1 MQVLALKYRPK
12 HFSELVGQESVAKTL
27 SLALD
32 NQRLANAYLFSGLRG
47 SGKTSSSRIF
57 ARALMC
63 ETGPKA
69 VPCDTCIQCQS
80 ALNNHHID
88 IIEMDGASNRGID
101 DVRNLIEQT
110 RYKPSFG
117 RYKIFII
124 DEVHMFTT
132 EAFNALLKTLEEPP
146 SHVKFLLATTDAL
159 KLPATILSRTQ
170 HFRFKKIPENS
181 VISHLKTILEK
192 EQVSY
197 ETSALE
203 KLAHSGQGSLRD
215 TITLLEQAINYCD
228 NAITESKVAEMLGAI
243 DRSVLEDFFQSLIN
257 QDEARLQERYAIL
270 ENYETESVLEEM
282 MLFLKAKLLSPDSY
296 SILLIERFFKII
308 MSSLSL
314 LKEGANASF
323 VLLLLKMKF
332 KEALKLKAL
341 DDAILE
347 LEQSKESVLKPLNQ
361 NANASK
367 QEPKSTEKIEQAERI
382 EGTEKK
388 EKLET
393 RENTETLQTLMLSAK
408 DRIFHNLFKQVQT
421 LVYERNYEL
430 GEVFE
435 KNIRF
440 IDFDSQTKTLTWE
453 SLATDKDKELLRERF
468 KIVKSIVDGVFGKG
482 ENIKIALKHHLEN
495 KSTLETQE
503 IKDFK
508 ISSLREKILPKP
520 TIETTAETKEND
532 TKEAVGKALQT
543 KENDTKEAVGK
554 ALQTKENDTKEAV
567 GKALQTK
574 ENDTKEAV
582 GKALQ
587 TKENDTKETKETQ
600 PKQAPTALQEF
611 MANHS
616 ELIEEIKSEF
626 EIKSVELL

>member
-63 ETGPKA
+63 EKGPKA
-69 VPCDTCIQCQS
+69 VPCDTCTQCQS

-257 QDEARLQERYAIL
+257 QDEARLKERYAIL

-282 MLFLKAKLLSPDSY
+282 MLFLKAKLLSPDAY

-308 MSSLSL
+308 MSGLSL

-347 LEQSKESVLKPLNQ
+347 LEQNKESALKPLNQ
-361 NANASK
+361 NANAFK
-367 QEPKSTEKIEQAERI
+367 QESAEKIEKPEKREDAE
-382 EGTEKK
+382 TP
-388 EKLET
+388 
-393 RENTETLQTLMLSAK
+393 QTPMLSAK

-430 GEVFE
+430 GAVFE

-453 SLATDKDKELLRERF
+453 SLATHKDKELLRERF

-482 ENIKIALKHHLEN
+482 ENIKIALKNQN
-495 KSTLETQE
+495 KSALEVVKE
-503 IKDFK
+503 FK
-508 ISSLREKILPKP
+508 FPYSKPKP
-520 TIETTAETKEND
+520 TTKTTAETKEKEIKEKD
-532 TKEAVGKALQT
+532 TKEAV
-543 KENDTKEAVGK
+543 E
-554 ALQTKENDTKEAV
+554 
-567 GKALQTK
+567 
-574 ENDTKEAV
+574 
-582 GKALQ
+582 
-587 TKENDTKETKETQ
+587 KETKEKETKEVQETQ
-600 PKQAPTALQEF
+600 PKETPTALQEF
-611 MANHS
+611 MTNHS
-616 ELIEEIKSEF
+616 DLIEEIKSEF

>member
-63 ETGPKA
+63 EEGPKA
-69 VPCDTCIQCQS
+69 VPCDTCPQCQS

-257 QDEARLQERYAIL
+257 QDEVRLQERYAIL

-282 MLFLKAKLLSPDSY
+282 MLFLKAKLLSPDAY

-308 MSSLSL
+308 MSGLSL

-347 LEQSKESVLKPLNQ
+347 LEQSKESTLKPLNQ
-361 NANASK
+361 NANAFK
-367 QEPKSTEKIEQAERI
+367 QESAEKIEKPEKRESAE
-382 EGTEKK
+382 TP
-388 EKLET
+388 
-393 RENTETLQTLMLSAK
+393 QTPMLSAK

-430 GEVFE
+430 GAVFE

-453 SLATDKDKELLRERF
+453 SLATNKDKELLRERF

-482 ENIKIALKHHLEN
+482 ENIKIALKNHSEN
-495 KSTLETQE
+495 KSALEVVKE
-503 IKDFK
+503 FK
-508 ISSLREKILPKP
+508 FPSLKPKP
-520 TIETTAETKEND
+520 TTETTAETEKNE
-532 TKEAVGKALQT
+532 TKGAV
-543 KENDTKEAVGK
+543 E
-554 ALQTKENDTKEAV
+554 
-567 GKALQTK
+567 
-574 ENDTKEAV
+574 
-582 GKALQ
+582 
-587 TKENDTKETKETQ
+587 KETKEKEVQETQ
-600 PKQAPTALQEF
+600 PKETPTALQEF
-611 MANHS
+611 MTNHS
-616 ELIEEIKSEF
+616 DLIEEIKSEF

>member
-197 ETSALE
+197 ESSALE

-270 ENYETESVLEEM
+270 ENYETEGVLEEM
-282 MLFLKAKLLSPDSY
+282 MLFLKAKLLSPDTY

-341 DDAILE
+341 DDAIVE
-347 LEQSKESVLKPLNQ
+347 LEQTPFNQ
-361 NANASK
+361 SPSISYNAPK
-367 QEPKSTEKIEQAERI
+367 QESKSIEKREQREQRESIE
-382 EGTEKK
+382 K
-388 EKLET
+388 
-393 RENTETLQTLMLSAK
+393 RENAENPQTPMLSAK

-430 GEVFE
+430 GAVFE

-453 SLATDKDKELLRERF
+453 SLAADKDKELLRERF

-482 ENIKIALKHHLEN
+482 ESIKIALKHHLEN
-495 KSTLETQE
+495 KNAPEETKE
-503 IKDFK
+503 VKEFK
-508 ISSLREKILPKP
+508 FPFLKP
-520 TIETTAETKEND
+520 QPTTETTAEIKEKEVQKNEIKEKETKEND
-532 TKEAVGKALQT
+532 TKEVQENETKKT
-543 KENDTKEAVGK
+543 KEI
-554 ALQTKENDTKEAV
+554 
-567 GKALQTK
+567 
-574 ENDTKEAV
+574 
-582 GKALQ
+582 
-587 TKENDTKETKETQ
+587 Q
-600 PKQAPTALQEF
+600 PKEAPTALQEF

-616 ELIEEIKSEF
+616 NLIEEIKSEF

>member
-63 ETGPKA
+63 EEGPKS

-243 DRSVLEDFFQSLIN
+243 DRSVLENFFQSLIN

-282 MLFLKAKLLSPDSY
+282 MLFLKAKLLSPDTY

-308 MSSLSL
+308 MSGLSL

-361 NANASK
+361 NANAFK
-367 QEPKSTEKIEQAERI
+367 QESKSADKIEKP
-382 EGTEKK
+382 EKK
-388 EKLET
+388 
-393 RENTETLQTLMLSAK
+393 ENTETPQTPMLSAK

-430 GEVFE
+430 GAVFE

-453 SLATDKDKELLRERF
+453 SLATHKDKELLRERF
-468 KIVKSIVDGVFGKG
+468 KIVKSIIDGVFGKG
-482 ENIKIALKHHLEN
+482 ENIKIALKNHSEN
-495 KSTLETQE
+495 KSTREVVKE
-503 IKDFK
+503 FK
-508 ISSLREKILPKP
+508 FPSLKPKP
-520 TIETTAETKEND
+520 TTETTAEMKEKDTKEAVEKETKEND
-532 TKEAVGKALQT
+532 TKEIQ
-543 KENDTKEAVGK
+543 
-554 ALQTKENDTKEAV
+554 
-567 GKALQTK
+567 
-574 ENDTKEAV
+574 
-582 GKALQ
+582 
-587 TKENDTKETKETQ
+587 ETQ
-600 PKQAPTALQEF
+600 PKETPTVLQEF

-616 ELIEEIKSEF
+616 DLIEEIKSEF

>member
-63 ETGPKA
+63 EKGPKA
-69 VPCDTCIQCQS
+69 VPCDTCTQCQS

-282 MLFLKAKLLSPDSY
+282 MLFLKAKLLSPDAY

-308 MSSLSL
+308 MSGLSL

-361 NANASK
+361 NANAFK
-367 QEPKSTEKIEQAERI
+367 QEPKNAEKIESAEKI
-382 EGTEKK
+382 EKPEKK
-388 EKLET
+388 
-393 RENTETLQTLMLSAK
+393 ENTETPQTPMLSAK

-430 GEVFE
+430 GAVFE

-453 SLATDKDKELLRERF
+453 SLATHKDKELLRERF

-482 ENIKIALKHHLEN
+482 ENIKIALKNHSEN
-495 KSTLETQE
+495 KNALEVV
-503 IKDFK
+503 KGFK
-508 ISSLREKILPKP
+508 FPYSKPKP
-520 TIETTAETKEND
+520 TTETTAETKE
-532 TKEAVGKALQT
+532 KEVQ
-543 KENDTKEAVGK
+543 ENDTKEAVEKK
-554 ALQTKENDTKEAV
+554 AKENDTKE
-567 GKALQTK
+567 K
-574 ENDTKEAV
+574 EVQEP
-582 GKALQ
+582 Q
-587 TKENDTKETKETQ
+587 PKET
-600 PKQAPTALQEF
+600 PTALQEF

-616 ELIEEIKSEF
+616 DLIEEIKSEF

>member
-63 ETGPKA
+63 EEGPKA
-69 VPCDTCIQCQS
+69 VPCDTCPQCQS

-308 MSSLSL
+308 MSGLSL

-347 LEQSKESVLKPLNQ
+347 LEQSKESVFQPLNQ
-361 NANASK
+361 NANAFK
-367 QEPKSTEKIEQAERI
+367 QEITDKIEKP
-382 EGTEKK
+382 EK
-388 EKLET
+388 
-393 RENTETLQTLMLSAK
+393 RESAETLQTPMLSAK

-430 GEVFE
+430 GAVFE

-453 SLATDKDKELLRERF
+453 SLATHKDKELLRERF

-482 ENIKIALKHHLEN
+482 ENIKIALKNHSEN
-495 KSTLETQE
+495 KSALEE
-503 IKDFK
+503 IKEFK
-508 ISSLREKILPKP
+508 FPSLKPKP
-520 TIETTAETKEND
+520 TTEMTAETKEND
-532 TKEAVGKALQT
+532 TKEVQ
-543 KENDTKEAVGK
+543 
-554 ALQTKENDTKEAV
+554 
-567 GKALQTK
+567 
-574 ENDTKEAV
+574 
-582 GKALQ
+582 
-587 TKENDTKETKETQ
+587 ETQ
-600 PKQAPTALQEF
+600 PKETPTALQEF
-611 MANHS
+611 MANYS
-616 ELIEEIKSEF
+616 DLIEEIKSEF

>member
-63 ETGPKA
+63 EEGPKA

-197 ETSALE
+197 ESSALE

-270 ENYETESVLEEM
+270 ENYETEGVLEEM
-282 MLFLKAKLLSPDSY
+282 MLFLKAKLLSSDTY

-361 NANASK
+361 NANAPK
-367 QEPKSTEKIEQAERI
+367 QEFKNIEKREQREQRENIEKRESTE
-382 EGTEKK
+382 TP
-388 EKLET
+388 
-393 RENTETLQTLMLSAK
+393 QTPMLSAK

-430 GEVFE
+430 GAVFE

-453 SLATDKDKELLRERF
+453 SLATNKDKELLRERF
-468 KIVKSIVDGVFGKG
+468 KIVKSIVDGIFGKG
-482 ENIKIALKHHLEN
+482 ENIKIALKNHLEN
-495 KSTLETQE
+495 KSAREETKE
-503 IKDFK
+503 VKDFK
-508 ISSLREKILPKP
+508 ISSLSEKILPKP
-520 TIETTAETKEND
+520 TTETTAEMKEKEVQKNEIKEKEIKEND
-532 TKEAVGKALQT
+532 TKEVQ
-543 KENDTKEAVGK
+543 
-554 ALQTKENDTKEAV
+554 
-567 GKALQTK
+567 
-574 ENDTKEAV
+574 
-582 GKALQ
+582 
-587 TKENDTKETKETQ
+587 ETQ
-600 PKQAPTALQEF
+600 PKETPTALQEF

>member
-197 ETSALE
+197 ENSALE

-228 NAITESKVAEMLGAI
+228 NAITESKVAAMLGAI

-270 ENYETESVLEEM
+270 ENYETEGVLEEM

-314 LKEGANASF
+314 LKEGANANF

-341 DDAILE
+341 DDAIVE
-347 LEQSKESVLKPLNQ
+347 LEQTPFNQ
-361 NANASK
+361 SPSISYNAPK
-367 QEPKSTEKIEQAERI
+367 QESKSIEKREQREQRESIE
-382 EGTEKK
+382 K
-388 EKLET
+388 
-393 RENTETLQTLMLSAK
+393 RENAETPQTPMLSAK
-408 DRIFHNLFKQVQT
+408 DRIFHNLFKRVQT

-430 GEVFE
+430 GVVFE

-453 SLATDKDKELLRERF
+453 SLATDKDKELLRERV
-468 KIVKSIVDGVFGKG
+468 KIVKSIVDSVFGKG
-482 ENIKIALKHHLEN
+482 ESIKIALKNHLEN
-495 KSTLETQE
+495 KSAPEETKE
-503 IKDFK
+503 VKDFK

-520 TIETTAETKEND
+520 TTETTAEMQEKE
-532 TKEAVGKALQT
+532 TKEAVKKEIKEKEVQENET
-543 KENDTKEAVGK
+543 KKTKEA
-554 ALQTKENDTKEAV
+554 
-567 GKALQTK
+567 
-574 ENDTKEAV
+574 
-582 GKALQ
+582 
-587 TKENDTKETKETQ
+587 Q
-600 PKQAPTALQEF
+600 PKEAPTALQEF

-616 ELIEEIKSEF
+616 NLIEEIKSEF

>member
-63 ETGPKA
+63 EEGPKA

-197 ETSALE
+197 ESSALE

-341 DDAILE
+341 DDAIVE

-361 NANASK
+361 NANATK
-367 QEPKSTEKIEQAERI
+367 QEPKSAERI

-388 EKLET
+388 ESAEKKENAET
-393 RENTETLQTLMLSAK
+393 PQTPMLSAK

-430 GEVFE
+430 GAVFE

-482 ENIKIALKHHLEN
+482 ENIKIALKNHLEN
-495 KSTLETQE
+495 KSAREETKE
-503 IKDFK
+503 VKDFK
-508 ISSLREKILPKP
+508 ISSLREKILPQP
-520 TIETTAETKEND
+520 TTETTAEMKEKEVQKNEIKEKETKEND
-532 TKEAVGKALQT
+532 TKEVQ
-543 KENDTKEAVGK
+543 EA
-554 ALQTKENDTKEAV
+554 
-567 GKALQTK
+567 
-574 ENDTKEAV
+574 
-582 GKALQ
+582 
-587 TKENDTKETKETQ
+587 Q

>member
-63 ETGPKA
+63 EEGPKA
-69 VPCDTCIQCQS
+69 VPCDTCTQCQS

-197 ETSALE
+197 ESSALE

-270 ENYETESVLEEM
+270 ENYETEGVLEEM

-347 LEQSKESVLKPLNQ
+347 LEQTKESAFQPLNQ
-361 NANASK
+361 NANAPK
-367 QEPKSTEKIEQAERI
+367 QEPKSAEKIEQAERI

-388 EKLET
+388 EKLEKK
-393 RENTETLQTLMLSAK
+393 ENAETLQTPMLSAK

-430 GEVFE
+430 GAVFE

-453 SLATDKDKELLRERF
+453 SLAADKDKELLRERF

-495 KSTLETQE
+495 KNALEETKE
-503 IKDFK
+503 VKEFK
-508 ISSLREKILPKP
+508 ISSLREKISPKP
-520 TIETTAETKEND
+520 TTETTAEMKEKE
-532 TKEAVGKALQT
+532 TKEAVGKVLQT
-543 KENDTKEAVGK
+543 KENDTKEV
-554 ALQTKENDTKEAV
+554 QENEI
-567 GKALQTK
+567 
-574 ENDTKEAV
+574 
-582 GKALQ
+582 
-587 TKENDTKETKETQ
+587 KETKETQ
-600 PKQAPTALQEF
+600 PKEAPTALQEF

>member
-257 QDEARLQERYAIL
+257 QDEARLKERYAIL

-282 MLFLKAKLLSPDSY
+282 MLFLKAKLLSPDTY

-347 LEQSKESVLKPLNQ
+347 LEQTPFNQ
-361 NANASK
+361 NPSISYNAPK
-367 QEPKSTEKIEQAERI
+367 QEPKSAEKIEKPEKRESTEKIENAE
-382 EGTEKK
+382 TP
-388 EKLET
+388 
-393 RENTETLQTLMLSAK
+393 QTPMLSAK

-430 GEVFE
+430 GAVFE

-468 KIVKSIVDGVFGKG
+468 KIVKGIVDGVFGKG
-482 ENIKIALKHHLEN
+482 ENIKIALKNQN
-495 KSTLETQE
+495 KSALEETKE
-503 IKDFK
+503 VKDFK
-508 ISSLREKILPKP
+508 ISSLREKILPQP
-520 TIETTAETKEND
+520 TTETTAEIKEKEIKEKEIKEKEIKEKEVQEND
-532 TKEAVGKALQT
+532 TKEIQ
-543 KENDTKEAVGK
+543 
-554 ALQTKENDTKEAV
+554 
-567 GKALQTK
+567 
-574 ENDTKEAV
+574 
-582 GKALQ
+582 
-587 TKENDTKETKETQ
+587 ETQ
-600 PKQAPTALQEF
+600 PKEAPTALQEF

-616 ELIEEIKSEF
+616 NLIEEIKSEF

>member
-63 ETGPKA
+63 EEGPKA

-257 QDEARLQERYAIL
+257 QDEARLKERYAIL

-347 LEQSKESVLKPLNQ
+347 LEQNKESVLKPLNQ
-361 NANASK
+361 NANAPK
-367 QEPKSTEKIEQAERI
+367 QEFKSAEKREKPETKESAE
-382 EGTEKK
+382 TP
-388 EKLET
+388 
-393 RENTETLQTLMLSAK
+393 QTPMLSAK

-430 GEVFE
+430 GVVFE

-440 IDFDSQTKTLTWE
+440 VDFDSQTKTLTWE

-482 ENIKIALKHHLEN
+482 ESIKIALKNHSEN
-495 KSTLETQE
+495 KSALEVVKE
-503 IKDFK
+503 LKFPYSK
-508 ISSLREKILPKP
+508 PKP
-520 TIETTAETKEND
+520 TTETTAEMKEKETKEKETKEKETKEKETKEKEIQEND
-532 TKEAVGKALQT
+532 TKEV
-543 KENDTKEAVGK
+543 
-554 ALQTKENDTKEAV
+554 
-567 GKALQTK
+567 
-574 ENDTKEAV
+574 
-582 GKALQ
+582 
-587 TKENDTKETKETQ
+587 KETQ
-600 PKQAPTALQEF
+600 PKEAPTALQEF

-616 ELIEEIKSEF
+616 NLIEEIKSEF

>member
-27 SLALD
+27 SLALN

-63 ETGPKA
+63 EEGPKA
-69 VPCDTCIQCQS
+69 VPCDTCTQCQS

-257 QDEARLQERYAIL
+257 QDEARLQERYTIL

-282 MLFLKAKLLSPDSY
+282 MLFLKAKLLSPDAY

-308 MSSLSL
+308 MSGLSL
-314 LKEGANASF
+314 LKEGANANF

-361 NANASK
+361 NANAFK
-367 QEPKSTEKIEQAERI
+367 QEPKSAEKIEKPEKREGAE
-382 EGTEKK
+382 TP
-388 EKLET
+388 
-393 RENTETLQTLMLSAK
+393 MLSAK

-430 GEVFE
+430 GAVFE

-453 SLATDKDKELLRERF
+453 SLATHKDKELLRERF

-482 ENIKIALKHHLEN
+482 ENIKIALKNHSEN
-495 KSTLETQE
+495 KSALEVVKE
-503 IKDFK
+503 FK
-508 ISSLREKILPKP
+508 FPSLKPKP
-520 TIETTAETKEND
+520 TTETTAETKENE
-532 TKEAVGKALQT
+532 TKEAV
-543 KENDTKEAVGK
+543 E
-554 ALQTKENDTKEAV
+554 
-567 GKALQTK
+567 
-574 ENDTKEAV
+574 
-582 GKALQ
+582 
-587 TKENDTKETKETQ
+587 KETKENNTKEIQETQ
-600 PKQAPTALQEF
+600 PKETPTALQEF
-611 MANHS
+611 MTNHS
-616 ELIEEIKSEF
+616 DLIEEIKSEF

>member
-63 ETGPKA
+63 EEGPKA
-69 VPCDTCIQCQS
+69 VPCDTCTQCQS

-282 MLFLKAKLLSPDSY
+282 MLFLKAKLLSPDFY

-308 MSSLSL
+308 MSGLSL

-347 LEQSKESVLKPLNQ
+347 LEQSKESVLRPLNQ
-361 NANASK
+361 NANAFK
-367 QEPKSTEKIEQAERI
+367 QEPKIADKIEKPEKRESAE
-382 EGTEKK
+382 TP
-388 EKLET
+388 
-393 RENTETLQTLMLSAK
+393 QTPMLSAK

-430 GEVFE
+430 GAVFE

-453 SLATDKDKELLRERF
+453 SLATHKDKELLRERF

-482 ENIKIALKHHLEN
+482 ENIKIALKNHSEN
-495 KSTLETQE
+495 KSALEE
-503 IKDFK
+503 IKEFK
-508 ISSLREKILPKP
+508 FPSLKPKP
-520 TIETTAETKEND
+520 TTETTAEMKEKDTKKAVEKETKEND
-532 TKEAVGKALQT
+532 TKEVQ
-543 KENDTKEAVGK
+543 
-554 ALQTKENDTKEAV
+554 
-567 GKALQTK
+567 
-574 ENDTKEAV
+574 
-582 GKALQ
+582 
-587 TKENDTKETKETQ
+587 ETQ
-600 PKQAPTALQEF
+600 PKETPTALQEF
-611 MANHS
+611 MANNS
-616 ELIEEIKSEF
+616 NLIEEIKSEF

>member
-69 VPCDTCIQCQS
+69 VPCDTCTQCQS

-257 QDEARLQERYAIL
+257 QDEVRLKERYAIL

-361 NANASK
+361 NANAPK
-367 QEPKSTEKIEQAERI
+367 QEFKSAERIEQAEKI
-382 EGTEKK
+382 ENPEKI
-388 EKLET
+388 ESAET
-393 RENTETLQTLMLSAK
+393 PQTPMLSAK

-430 GEVFE
+430 GAVFE

-453 SLATDKDKELLRERF
+453 SLATNKDKELLRERF

-495 KSTLETQE
+495 KSAREETKE
-503 IKDFK
+503 VKDFK
-508 ISSLREKILPKP
+508 ISSLREKISPKP
-520 TIETTAETKEND
+520 TTETTAETKENE
-532 TKEAVGKALQT
+532 TKEAVKKEIKEKEVQKNET
-543 KENDTKEAVGK
+543 KEV
-554 ALQTKENDTKEAV
+554 Q
-567 GKALQTK
+567 
-574 ENDTKEAV
+574 
-582 GKALQ
+582 
-587 TKENDTKETKETQ
+587 ETQ
-600 PKQAPTALQEF
+600 PKETPTALQEF

>member
-63 ETGPKA
+63 EEGPKA

-197 ETSALE
+197 ESSALE

-257 QDEARLQERYAIL
+257 QDEARLKERYAIL

-341 DDAILE
+341 DDAIVE
-347 LEQSKESVLKPLNQ
+347 LEQTPFNQ
-361 NANASK
+361 NPSISYNAPK

-388 EKLET
+388 ESAEKKENAET
-393 RENTETLQTLMLSAK
+393 PQTPMLSAK

-430 GEVFE
+430 GAVFE

-482 ENIKIALKHHLEN
+482 ENIKIALKNHLEN
-495 KSTLETQE
+495 KSAREETKE
-503 IKDFK
+503 VKDFK

-520 TIETTAETKEND
+520 TTETTAETKEKEIKEAAEKE
-532 TKEAVGKALQT
+532 TKEKEVQ
-543 KENDTKEAVGK
+543 ENDTKEV
-554 ALQTKENDTKEAV
+554 Q
-567 GKALQTK
+567 
-574 ENDTKEAV
+574 
-582 GKALQ
+582 
-587 TKENDTKETKETQ
+587 ETQ
-600 PKQAPTALQEF
+600 LKEAPTALQEF

-616 ELIEEIKSEF
+616 NLIEEIKSEF

>member
-63 ETGPKA
+63 EEGPKA
-69 VPCDTCIQCQS
+69 VPCDTCTQCQS

-282 MLFLKAKLLSPDSY
+282 MLFLKAKLLSPDAY

-308 MSSLSL
+308 MSGLSL

-361 NANASK
+361 SANAFK
-367 QEPKSTEKIEQAERI
+367 QESAEKIEKPEKRESAE
-382 EGTEKK
+382 TP
-388 EKLET
+388 
-393 RENTETLQTLMLSAK
+393 QTPMLSAK

-430 GEVFE
+430 GAVFE

-482 ENIKIALKHHLEN
+482 ENIKIALKNHSEN
-495 KSTLETQE
+495 KSALEE
-503 IKDFK
+503 IKEFK
-508 ISSLREKILPKP
+508 FPYSKPKP
-520 TIETTAETKEND
+520 TTETTAEMKEKETKEAIEKETKEKETKEKETKEND
-532 TKEAVGKALQT
+532 TKEIQ
-543 KENDTKEAVGK
+543 
-554 ALQTKENDTKEAV
+554 
-567 GKALQTK
+567 
-574 ENDTKEAV
+574 
-582 GKALQ
+582 
-587 TKENDTKETKETQ
+587 ETQ
-600 PKQAPTALQEF
+600 PKETPTALQEF
-611 MANHS
+611 MTNHS
-616 ELIEEIKSEF
+616 DLIEEIKSEF

>member
-63 ETGPKA
+63 EEGPKA
-69 VPCDTCIQCQS
+69 VPCDTCTQCQS

-282 MLFLKAKLLSPDSY
+282 MLFLKAKLLSPNTY

-308 MSSLSL
+308 MSGLSL

-361 NANASK
+361 NANAFK
-367 QEPKSTEKIEQAERI
+367 QESAEKIEKPEKRESAE
-382 EGTEKK
+382 TP
-388 EKLET
+388 
-393 RENTETLQTLMLSAK
+393 QTPMLSAK

-430 GEVFE
+430 GAVFE

-453 SLATDKDKELLRERF
+453 SLATHKDKELLRERF

-482 ENIKIALKHHLEN
+482 ENIKIALKNHSEN
-495 KSTLETQE
+495 KSALEVVKE
-503 IKDFK
+503 FK
-508 ISSLREKILPKP
+508 FPSLKPKP
-520 TIETTAETKEND
+520 TTETTAETKE
-532 TKEAVGKALQT
+532 
-543 KENDTKEAVGK
+543 
-554 ALQTKENDTKEAV
+554 
-567 GKALQTK
+567 
-574 ENDTKEAV
+574 
-582 GKALQ
+582 
-587 TKENDTKETKETQ
+587 KETKEKETKEKETKEKETKEKETKEKETKEVQETQ
-600 PKQAPTALQEF
+600 PKEAPTALQEF

-616 ELIEEIKSEF
+616 NLIEEIKSEF

>member
-63 ETGPKA
+63 EKGPKA
-69 VPCDTCIQCQS
+69 MPCDTCTQCQS

-192 EQVSY
+192 ERVSY

-257 QDEARLQERYAIL
+257 QDEARLQERYAVL

-347 LEQSKESVLKPLNQ
+347 LEQSKESAFQPLNQ
-361 NANASK
+361 NANAFK
-367 QEPKSTEKIEQAERI
+367 QEITDKIEKPEKRESTE
-382 EGTEKK
+382 TP
-388 EKLET
+388 
-393 RENTETLQTLMLSAK
+393 QTPMLSAK

-430 GEVFE
+430 GAVFE

-440 IDFDSQTKTLTWE
+440 VDFDSQTKTLTWE
-453 SLATDKDKELLRERF
+453 SLATNKDKELLRERF
-468 KIVKSIVDGVFGKG
+468 KIVKGIVDGVFGKG
-482 ENIKIALKHHLEN
+482 ENIKIALKNHLEN
-495 KSTLETQE
+495 KSALEVVKE
-503 IKDFK
+503 FK
-508 ISSLREKILPKP
+508 FPSLKPKP
-520 TIETTAETKEND
+520 TTETTAETKE
-532 TKEAVGKALQT
+532 
-543 KENDTKEAVGK
+543 
-554 ALQTKENDTKEAV
+554 
-567 GKALQTK
+567 
-574 ENDTKEAV
+574 
-582 GKALQ
+582 
-587 TKENDTKETKETQ
+587 KETKEAIEKETKEKETKEVQETQ
-600 PKQAPTALQEF
+600 PKETPTALQEF
-611 MANHS
+611 MANYS
-616 ELIEEIKSEF
+616 DLIEEIKSEF

>member
-197 ETSALE
+197 ESSALE

-228 NAITESKVAEMLGAI
+228 NAITESKVAAMLGAI

-270 ENYETESVLEEM
+270 ENYETEGVLEEM
-282 MLFLKAKLLSPDSY
+282 MLFLKAKLLSPDTY

-341 DDAILE
+341 DDAIVE
-347 LEQSKESVLKPLNQ
+347 LEQAPFNQ
-361 NANASK
+361 SPSISYNAPK
-367 QEPKSTEKIEQAERI
+367 QEFKNIEKKEKIEQIESIEKRERI
-382 EGTEKK
+382 ETP
-388 EKLET
+388 
-393 RENTETLQTLMLSAK
+393 QTPMLSAK

-430 GEVFE
+430 GAVFE

-482 ENIKIALKHHLEN
+482 ESIKIALKHHLEN
-495 KSTLETQE
+495 KNAPEETKE
-503 IKDFK
+503 VKEFK
-508 ISSLREKILPKP
+508 FPFLKP
-520 TIETTAETKEND
+520 QPTTETTAEIKEKEVQKNEIKEKETKEND
-532 TKEAVGKALQT
+532 TKEVQENETKKT
-543 KENDTKEAVGK
+543 KEI
-554 ALQTKENDTKEAV
+554 
-567 GKALQTK
+567 
-574 ENDTKEAV
+574 
-582 GKALQ
+582 
-587 TKENDTKETKETQ
+587 Q
-600 PKQAPTALQEF
+600 PKEAPTALQEF

-616 ELIEEIKSEF
+616 NLIEEIKSEF

>member
-63 ETGPKA
+63 EEGPKA

-80 ALNNHHID
+80 TLNNHHID

-197 ETSALE
+197 ESSALE

-341 DDAILE
+341 DDAIVE
-347 LEQSKESVLKPLNQ
+347 LEQAPFNQ
-361 NANASK
+361 NPSISYNAPK
-367 QEPKSTEKIEQAERI
+367 QESKGTEKIEQAERI
-382 EGTEKK
+382 EGTEKR
-388 EKLET
+388 EKLEK
-393 RENTETLQTLMLSAK
+393 RENAEAPQTPMLSAK

-430 GEVFE
+430 GAVFE

-453 SLATDKDKELLRERF
+453 SLATDKDKELLKERF

-495 KSTLETQE
+495 KNAPEETKE
-503 IKDFK
+503 FK
-508 ISSLREKILPKP
+508 FPPLKPKP
-520 TIETTAETKEND
+520 TTETTAEMKEKG
-532 TKEAVGKALQT
+532 KEAVGKVLQT
-543 KENDTKEAVGK
+543 KENDTKEIKEKEVK
-554 ALQTKENDTKEAV
+554 EVQEKEIKENE
-567 GKALQTK
+567 
-574 ENDTKEAV
+574 
-582 GKALQ
+582 
-587 TKENDTKETKETQ
+587 TKETKEAQ
-600 PKQAPTALQEF
+600 PKEAPTALQEF

>member
-63 ETGPKA
+63 EEGPKA
-69 VPCDTCIQCQS
+69 VPCDTCTQCQS

-257 QDEARLQERYAIL
+257 QDEVRLQERYAIL

-347 LEQSKESVLKPLNQ
+347 LEQSKESTFQPLNQ
-361 NANASK
+361 NANAPK
-367 QEPKSTEKIEQAERI
+367 QEPKSTERI
-382 EGTEKK
+382 ERTEKR
-388 EKLET
+388 EKLEK
-393 RENTETLQTLMLSAK
+393 RENAETPQTPMLSAK

-430 GEVFE
+430 GAVFE

-453 SLATDKDKELLRERF
+453 SLATNKDKELLRERF

-495 KSTLETQE
+495 KSAREETKE
-503 IKDFK
+503 VKDFK

-520 TIETTAETKEND
+520 TTETTAEMKEND
-532 TKEAVGKALQT
+532 TKEAIK
-543 KENDTKEAVGK
+543 
-554 ALQTKENDTKEAV
+554 
-567 GKALQTK
+567 
-574 ENDTKEAV
+574 
-582 GKALQ
+582 
-587 TKENDTKETKETQ
+587 KETKEKEVQENETKEVQETQ
-600 PKQAPTALQEF
+600 PKETPTALQEF

-616 ELIEEIKSEF
+616 DLIEEIKSEF

>member
-197 ETSALE
+197 ENSALE

-270 ENYETESVLEEM
+270 ENYETEGVLEEM

-341 DDAILE
+341 DDAIVE
-347 LEQSKESVLKPLNQ
+347 LEQAPFNQ
-361 NANASK
+361 SPSISYNAPK
-367 QEPKSTEKIEQAERI
+367 QEFKNIEKREKREKREKIESI
-382 EGTEKK
+382 EK
-388 EKLET
+388 
-393 RENTETLQTLMLSAK
+393 RENAETPQTPMLSAK

-430 GEVFE
+430 GTVFE

-495 KSTLETQE
+495 KNAPEETKE
-503 IKDFK
+503 VKEFK
-508 ISSLREKILPKP
+508 FPPLKPKL
-520 TIETTAETKEND
+520 TTETTAEIQEKE
-532 TKEAVGKALQT
+532 TKEAVGKEI
-543 KENDTKEAVGK
+543 KEKEVQK
-554 ALQTKENDTKEAV
+554 KEVQKNE
-567 GKALQTK
+567 
-574 ENDTKEAV
+574 
-582 GKALQ
+582 
-587 TKENDTKETKETQ
+587 TKETKEIQ
-600 PKQAPTALQEF
+600 PKEAPTALQEF
-611 MANHS
+611 IANHS

>member
-63 ETGPKA
+63 EEGPKA
-69 VPCDTCIQCQS
+69 VPCDTCTQCQS

-282 MLFLKAKLLSPDSY
+282 MLFLKAKLLSPDTY

-308 MSSLSL
+308 MNGLSL

-347 LEQSKESVLKPLNQ
+347 LEQSKESTLKPLNQ
-361 NANASK
+361 NANAFK
-367 QEPKSTEKIEQAERI
+367 QEPKIAEKIEKPEKRESAE
-382 EGTEKK
+382 K
-388 EKLET
+388 
-393 RENTETLQTLMLSAK
+393 RENTETPQTPMLSAK

-430 GEVFE
+430 GAVFE

-453 SLATDKDKELLRERF
+453 SLATHKDKELLRERF

-482 ENIKIALKHHLEN
+482 ENIKIALKNHSEN
-495 KSTLETQE
+495 KNALEVVKE
-503 IKDFK
+503 FK
-508 ISSLREKILPKP
+508 FPYSKPKP
-520 TIETTAETKEND
+520 TTETTAETKEND
-532 TKEAVGKALQT
+532 TKEAVE
-543 KENDTKEAVGK
+543 KE
-554 ALQTKENDTKEAV
+554 
-567 GKALQTK
+567 
-574 ENDTKEAV
+574 
-582 GKALQ
+582 
-587 TKENDTKETKETQ
+587 TKENDTKETIKKETKEKEIKENDTKEVQETQ
-600 PKQAPTALQEF
+600 PKEIPTALQEF

-616 ELIEEIKSEF
+616 DLIEEIKSEF

>member
-197 ETSALE
+197 EASALE

-257 QDEARLQERYAIL
+257 QDEVRLQERYAIL
-270 ENYETESVLEEM
+270 ENYETEGVLEEM

-341 DDAILE
+341 DDAIVE
-347 LEQSKESVLKPLNQ
+347 LEQTPFNQ
-361 NANASK
+361 NPSISYNAPK
-367 QEPKSTEKIEQAERI
+367 QESKGTEKIEQAERI
-382 EGTEKK
+382 EGTEKR
-388 EKLET
+388 EKLEK
-393 RENTETLQTLMLSAK
+393 RENAEAPQTPMLSAK
-408 DRIFHNLFKQVQT
+408 DRIFHNLFKKVQT

-430 GEVFE
+430 GAVFE
-435 KNIRF
+435 KNICF

-453 SLATDKDKELLRERF
+453 SLAADKDKELLRERF

-482 ENIKIALKHHLEN
+482 ESIKIALKNHLEN
-495 KSTLETQE
+495 KNAPEETKE
-503 IKDFK
+503 FK
-508 ISSLREKILPKP
+508 FPPLKP
-520 TIETTAETKEND
+520 QPTTETTAEMQEND

-543 KENDTKEAVGK
+543 KENDTKEVQEK
-554 ALQTKENDTKEAV
+554 EIKENE
-567 GKALQTK
+567 
-574 ENDTKEAV
+574 
-582 GKALQ
+582 
-587 TKENDTKETKETQ
+587 TKETKEAK
-600 PKQAPTALQEF
+600 PKEAPTALQEF

>member
-197 ETSALE
+197 ESSALE

-308 MSSLSL
+308 MSGLSL

-341 DDAILE
+341 DDAIVE
-347 LEQSKESVLKPLNQ
+347 LEQTPFNQ
-361 NANASK
+361 NPSISYNAPK
-367 QEPKSTEKIEQAERI
+367 QEPKSAEKIERAERI
-382 EGTEKK
+382 EGTEKIASA
-388 EKLET
+388 ET
-393 RENTETLQTLMLSAK
+393 PQTPMLSAK

-430 GEVFE
+430 GAVFE

-453 SLATDKDKELLRERF
+453 SLATHKDKELLRECF

-482 ENIKIALKHHLEN
+482 ENIKIALKNHSEN
-495 KSTLETQE
+495 KSALEVVKE
-503 IKDFK
+503 FK
-508 ISSLREKILPKP
+508 FPSSKPKP
-520 TIETTAETKEND
+520 TTETTAETKE
-532 TKEAVGKALQT
+532 
-543 KENDTKEAVGK
+543 
-554 ALQTKENDTKEAV
+554 
-567 GKALQTK
+567 
-574 ENDTKEAV
+574 
-582 GKALQ
+582 
-587 TKENDTKETKETQ
+587 KETKEKETKEKETKEKETKEVQETQ
-600 PKQAPTALQEF
+600 PKETPTALQEF

-616 ELIEEIKSEF
+616 NLIEEIKSEF

>member
-63 ETGPKA
+63 EEGPKA
-69 VPCDTCIQCQS
+69 VPCDTCTQCQS

-308 MSSLSL
+308 MSGLSL

-361 NANASK
+361 NANAFK
-367 QEPKSTEKIEQAERI
+367 QESKSTEKIEKP
-382 EGTEKK
+382 EKK
-388 EKLET
+388 
-393 RENTETLQTLMLSAK
+393 ENTETPQTPMLSAK

-430 GEVFE
+430 GAVFE

-453 SLATDKDKELLRERF
+453 SLATHKDKELLRERF

-482 ENIKIALKHHLEN
+482 ENIKIALKNHSEN
-495 KSTLETQE
+495 KNALEE
-503 IKDFK
+503 IKEFK
-508 ISSLREKILPKP
+508 FPSLKPKP
-520 TIETTAETKEND
+520 TTETTAETKEKE
-532 TKEAVGKALQT
+532 TKEAVEKET
-543 KENDTKEAVGK
+543 KEKEVQENDTKEI
-554 ALQTKENDTKEAV
+554 Q
-567 GKALQTK
+567 
-574 ENDTKEAV
+574 
-582 GKALQ
+582 
-587 TKENDTKETKETQ
+587 ETQ
-600 PKQAPTALQEF
+600 PKETPTALQEF

-616 ELIEEIKSEF
+616 DLIEEIKSEF

>member
-63 ETGPKA
+63 EEGPKA

-101 DVRNLIEQT
+101 DVRNIIEQT

-197 ETSALE
+197 ESSALE

-257 QDEARLQERYAIL
+257 QDEARLKERYAIL

-347 LEQSKESVLKPLNQ
+347 LEQTKESVFQPLNQ
-361 NANASK
+361 NANAPK
-367 QEPKSTEKIEQAERI
+367 QEPKSAEKIENAE
-382 EGTEKK
+382 TP
-388 EKLET
+388 
-393 RENTETLQTLMLSAK
+393 QTPMLSAK

-430 GEVFE
+430 GAVFE

-453 SLATDKDKELLRERF
+453 SLATNKDKELLRERF
-468 KIVKSIVDGVFGKG
+468 KIVKGIVDSVFGKG
-482 ENIKIALKHHLEN
+482 ESIKIALKNHSEN
-495 KSTLETQE
+495 KSAREETKE
-503 IKDFK
+503 VKDFK

-520 TIETTAETKEND
+520 TTETTAETKEKE
-532 TKEAVGKALQT
+532 TKEKET
-543 KENDTKEAVGK
+543 KEKETKE
-554 ALQTKENDTKEAV
+554 KEI
-567 GKALQTK
+567 Q
-574 ENDTKEAV
+574 ENEI
-582 GKALQ
+582 
-587 TKENDTKETKETQ
+587 KETKETQ
-600 PKQAPTALQEF
+600 PKESPTALQEF

-616 ELIEEIKSEF
+616 NLIEEIKSEF

>member
-63 ETGPKA
+63 EEGPKA

-197 ETSALE
+197 EASALE

-228 NAITESKVAEMLGAI
+228 NAITESKVAAMLGAI

-257 QDEARLQERYAIL
+257 QDEARLKERYAIL
-270 ENYETESVLEEM
+270 EKYETESVLEEM

-341 DDAILE
+341 DDAIVE
-347 LEQSKESVLKPLNQ
+347 LEQTPFNQ
-361 NANASK
+361 NPSISYNAPK
-367 QEPKSTEKIEQAERI
+367 QEPKSAEKIERAERI
-382 EGTEKK
+382 EGTEKIASA
-388 EKLET
+388 ET
-393 RENTETLQTLMLSAK
+393 PQTPMLSAK

-430 GEVFE
+430 GAVFE

-453 SLATDKDKELLRERF
+453 SLAANKDKELLRERF
-468 KIVKSIVDGVFGKG
+468 KIVKSIVDSVFGKG

-495 KSTLETQE
+495 KSTPKETKE
-503 IKDFK
+503 VKDFK

-520 TIETTAETKEND
+520 TTETTAEMKEKEVQKNEIKEKEIKEND
-532 TKEAVGKALQT
+532 TKEVQ
-543 KENDTKEAVGK
+543 
-554 ALQTKENDTKEAV
+554 
-567 GKALQTK
+567 
-574 ENDTKEAV
+574 
-582 GKALQ
+582 
-587 TKENDTKETKETQ
+587 ETQ

-626 EIKSVELL
+626 EIESVELL

>member
-63 ETGPKA
+63 EEGPKA
-69 VPCDTCIQCQS
+69 VPCDTCPQCQS

-257 QDEARLQERYAIL
+257 QDEARLQGRYAIL

-314 LKEGANASF
+314 LKEGANAGF

-361 NANASK
+361 NANAFK
-367 QEPKSTEKIEQAERI
+367 QESADKIEKPEKRESTE
-382 EGTEKK
+382 TP
-388 EKLET
+388 
-393 RENTETLQTLMLSAK
+393 QTPMLSAK

-430 GEVFE
+430 GAVFE

-453 SLATDKDKELLRERF
+453 SLATHKDKELLRERF

-482 ENIKIALKHHLEN
+482 ENIKIALKNHSEN
-495 KSTLETQE
+495 KSALEE
-503 IKDFK
+503 IKEFK
-508 ISSLREKILPKP
+508 FPSLKPKP
-520 TIETTAETKEND
+520 TTETTAETKEND
-532 TKEAVGKALQT
+532 TKEAIEKET
-543 KENDTKEAVGK
+543 KENDTKEV
-554 ALQTKENDTKEAV
+554 Q
-567 GKALQTK
+567 
-574 ENDTKEAV
+574 
-582 GKALQ
+582 
-587 TKENDTKETKETQ
+587 ETQ
-600 PKQAPTALQEF
+600 PKETPTALQEF

-616 ELIEEIKSEF
+616 NLIEEIKSEF

>member
-63 ETGPKA
+63 EEGPKA
-69 VPCDTCIQCQS
+69 VPCDTCPQCQS

-347 LEQSKESVLKPLNQ
+347 LEQTPFNQ
-361 NANASK
+361 NPSISYNDSK

-393 RENTETLQTLMLSAK
+393 RENTETLQTPMLSAK

-430 GEVFE
+430 GVVFE

-453 SLATDKDKELLRERF
+453 SLATHKDKELLRERF

-482 ENIKIALKHHLEN
+482 ENIKIALKNHSEN
-495 KSTLETQE
+495 KSVLEVVKE
-503 IKDFK
+503 FK
-508 ISSLREKILPKP
+508 FPSLKPKP
-520 TIETTAETKEND
+520 TTETTAEMKEKETKEAIEKETKEND
-532 TKEAVGKALQT
+532 TKEIQ
-543 KENDTKEAVGK
+543 
-554 ALQTKENDTKEAV
+554 
-567 GKALQTK
+567 
-574 ENDTKEAV
+574 
-582 GKALQ
+582 
-587 TKENDTKETKETQ
+587 ETQ
-600 PKQAPTALQEF
+600 PKETPTALQEF

-616 ELIEEIKSEF
+616 NLIEEIKSEF
-626 EIKSVELL
+626 EIKSVEWL

>member
-63 ETGPKA
+63 EEGPKA

-197 ETSALE
+197 ESSALE

-228 NAITESKVAEMLGAI
+228 NAITESKVAAMLGAI

-257 QDEARLQERYAIL
+257 QDETRLKERYAIL

-282 MLFLKAKLLSPDSY
+282 MLFLKAKLLSPDTY

-347 LEQSKESVLKPLNQ
+347 LEQTPFNQ
-361 NANASK
+361 GPSISYNAPK
-367 QEPKSTEKIEQAERI
+367 QESKNIEKREQVERI
-382 EGTEKK
+382 EGTERR
-388 EKLET
+388 EKPEK
-393 RENTETLQTLMLSAK
+393 RENAETPQTPMLSAK

-430 GEVFE
+430 GAVFE

-453 SLATDKDKELLRERF
+453 SLAADKDKELLRERF

-482 ENIKIALKHHLEN
+482 ESIKIALNNHLEN
-495 KSTLETQE
+495 KSALEVVKE
-503 IKDFK
+503 LKFPYSK
-508 ISSLREKILPKP
+508 PKP
-520 TIETTAETKEND
+520 TTETTAETKENE
-532 TKEAVGKALQT
+532 KEAVGKALQT
-543 KENDTKEAVGK
+543 KENETKEV
-554 ALQTKENDTKEAV
+554 Q
-567 GKALQTK
+567 
-574 ENDTKEAV
+574 
-582 GKALQ
+582 
-587 TKENDTKETKETQ
+587 ETQ
-600 PKQAPTALQEF
+600 PKEAPTALQEF
-611 MANHS
+611 MTNHS

>member
-63 ETGPKA
+63 EEGPKA
-69 VPCDTCIQCQS
+69 VPCDTCPQCQS

-257 QDEARLQERYAIL
+257 QDEARLQDRYAIL

-282 MLFLKAKLLSPDSY
+282 MLFLKAKLLSPDTY

-308 MSSLSL
+308 MSGLSL

-347 LEQSKESVLKPLNQ
+347 LEQTKESVFKPINQ
-361 NANASK
+361 NANAPK
-367 QEPKSTEKIEQAERI
+367 QEPKSAEKIEKP
-382 EGTEKK
+382 EK
-388 EKLET
+388 
-393 RENTETLQTLMLSAK
+393 RENTEKIASAETPQTPMLSAK

-430 GEVFE
+430 GAVFE

-453 SLATDKDKELLRERF
+453 SLATNKDKELLRERF

-495 KSTLETQE
+495 KSAPKETKE
-503 IKDFK
+503 VKDFK

-520 TIETTAETKEND
+520 TTETTAEMKENETKEAAEKETKEKEVQEND
-532 TKEAVGKALQT
+532 TKEVQ
-543 KENDTKEAVGK
+543 
-554 ALQTKENDTKEAV
+554 
-567 GKALQTK
+567 
-574 ENDTKEAV
+574 
-582 GKALQ
+582 
-587 TKENDTKETKETQ
+587 ETQ
-600 PKQAPTALQEF
+600 PKETPTALQEF

-616 ELIEEIKSEF
+616 NLIEEIKSEF

>member
-63 ETGPKA
+63 EEGPKA
-69 VPCDTCIQCQS
+69 VPCDTCTQCQS

-308 MSSLSL
+308 MSGLSL

-361 NANASK
+361 NANAFK
-367 QEPKSTEKIEQAERI
+367 QEPKSAEKIEKPEKRESAE
-382 EGTEKK
+382 TP
-388 EKLET
+388 
-393 RENTETLQTLMLSAK
+393 QTPMLSAK

-430 GEVFE
+430 GAVFE

-453 SLATDKDKELLRERF
+453 SLATHKDKELLRERF

-482 ENIKIALKHHLEN
+482 ENIKIALKNHSEN
-495 KSTLETQE
+495 KSTLEVVKE
-503 IKDFK
+503 FK
-508 ISSLREKILPKP
+508 FPSLKSKP
-520 TIETTAETKEND
+520 TTETTAEMKEKETKEAIEKETKEND
-532 TKEAVGKALQT
+532 IKEIQ
-543 KENDTKEAVGK
+543 
-554 ALQTKENDTKEAV
+554 
-567 GKALQTK
+567 
-574 ENDTKEAV
+574 
-582 GKALQ
+582 
-587 TKENDTKETKETQ
+587 ETQ
-600 PKQAPTALQEF
+600 PKETPTALQEF

-616 ELIEEIKSEF
+616 DLIEEIKSEF

>member
-63 ETGPKA
+63 EEGPKA

-197 ETSALE
+197 ESSALE

-257 QDEARLQERYAIL
+257 QDEARLKERYAIL
-270 ENYETESVLEEM
+270 ENYETEGVLEEM

-332 KEALKLKAL
+332 KEALKLKVL

-347 LEQSKESVLKPLNQ
+347 LEQTPFNQ
-361 NANASK
+361 NPSISYNAPK
-367 QEPKSTEKIEQAERI
+367 QEPKSAEKIEKP
-382 EGTEKK
+382 EK
-388 EKLET
+388 
-393 RENTETLQTLMLSAK
+393 RENTETQQTPMLSAK

-421 LVYERNYEL
+421 LVYEHNYEL
-430 GEVFE
+430 GAVFE

-495 KSTLETQE
+495 KSAREETKE
-503 IKDFK
+503 VKDFK

-520 TIETTAETKEND
+520 TTETTAETKEKE
-532 TKEAVGKALQT
+532 TKEAVK
-543 KENDTKEAVGK
+543 KEIQEKEIQK
-554 ALQTKENDTKEAV
+554 NE
-567 GKALQTK
+567 
-574 ENDTKEAV
+574 
-582 GKALQ
+582 
-587 TKENDTKETKETQ
+587 TKETKETQ
-600 PKQAPTALQEF
+600 PKEAPTALQEF

-616 ELIEEIKSEF
+616 NLIEEIKSEF

>member
-63 ETGPKA
+63 EEGPKA
-69 VPCDTCIQCQS
+69 VPCDTCTQCQS

-257 QDEARLQERYAIL
+257 QDEARLKERYAIL

-347 LEQSKESVLKPLNQ
+347 LEQSKESVFKPLNQ
-361 NANASK
+361 NANAPK
-367 QEPKSTEKIEQAERI
+367 QEPKSAEKR
-382 EGTEKK
+382 EKP
-388 EKLET
+388 EK
-393 RENTETLQTLMLSAK
+393 RENTEKRESAETPQTPMLSAK

-430 GEVFE
+430 GAVFE

-468 KIVKSIVDGVFGKG
+468 KIVKGIVDGVFGKG
-482 ENIKIALKHHLEN
+482 ESIKIALKNQN
-495 KSTLETQE
+495 KSALEVVKE
-503 IKDFK
+503 LKFPYSK
-508 ISSLREKILPKP
+508 PKP
-520 TIETTAETKEND
+520 TTETTAETKEKEIKEAAEKE
-532 TKEAVGKALQT
+532 TKEKEVQ
-543 KENDTKEAVGK
+543 ENDTKEIQEV
-554 ALQTKENDTKEAV
+554 
-567 GKALQTK
+567 
-574 ENDTKEAV
+574 
-582 GKALQ
+582 
-587 TKENDTKETKETQ
+587 Q

>member
-197 ETSALE
+197 ESSALE

-215 TITLLEQAINYCD
+215 TITLLEQAINYCN

-270 ENYETESVLEEM
+270 ENYETEGVLEEM

-308 MSSLSL
+308 MSSFSL

-341 DDAILE
+341 DDAIVE
-347 LEQSKESVLKPLNQ
+347 LEQTPFNQ
-361 NANASK
+361 SPSISYNAPK
-367 QEPKSTEKIEQAERI
+367 QEPKSAEKIEQAERI

-388 EKLET
+388 EKLEK
-393 RENTETLQTLMLSAK
+393 RESAETPQIPMLSAK

-430 GEVFE
+430 GVVFE

-453 SLATDKDKELLRERF
+453 SLAADKDKELLRERF

-482 ENIKIALKHHLEN
+482 ENIKIALKHHSEN
-495 KSTLETQE
+495 KSALEE
-503 IKDFK
+503 VKEFK
-508 ISSLREKILPKP
+508 FPFLKP
-520 TIETTAETKEND
+520 QPTTETTAETKENG
-532 TKEAVGKALQT
+532 KEAVGKALQI
-543 KENDTKEAVGK
+543 KENDTKEV
-554 ALQTKENDTKEAV
+554 QEKEVQKNDTKEV
-567 GKALQTK
+567 Q
-574 ENDTKEAV
+574 EA
-582 GKALQ
+582 
-587 TKENDTKETKETQ
+587 Q

-616 ELIEEIKSEF
+616 NLIEEIKSEF

>member
-27 SLALD
+27 SLALN

-63 ETGPKA
+63 EEGPKA
-69 VPCDTCIQCQS
+69 VPCDTCTQCQS

-181 VISHLKTILEK
+181 VISHLKAILEK

-197 ETSALE
+197 EASALE

-257 QDEARLQERYAIL
+257 QDEARLQECYAIL

-308 MSSLSL
+308 MNSLSL

-347 LEQSKESVLKPLNQ
+347 LEQNKESAFQPLNQ
-361 NANASK
+361 NANAFK
-367 QEPKSTEKIEQAERI
+367 QEPKIAEKIESAEKI
-382 EGTEKK
+382 EKPEKK
-388 EKLET
+388 ENAET
-393 RENTETLQTLMLSAK
+393 PQTPMLSAK

-430 GEVFE
+430 GAVFE

-453 SLATDKDKELLRERF
+453 SLATHKDKELLRERF

-482 ENIKIALKHHLEN
+482 ENIKIALKNQN
-495 KSTLETQE
+495 KSALEE
-503 IKDFK
+503 IKEFK
-508 ISSLREKILPKP
+508 FPYSKPKP
-520 TIETTAETKEND
+520 TTETTAETKEND
-532 TKEAVGKALQT
+532 TKEAVEKET
-543 KENDTKEAVGK
+543 KEVQENDTKEV
-554 ALQTKENDTKEAV
+554 Q
-567 GKALQTK
+567 
-574 ENDTKEAV
+574 
-582 GKALQ
+582 
-587 TKENDTKETKETQ
+587 ETQ
-600 PKQAPTALQEF
+600 PKETPTALQEF

-616 ELIEEIKSEF
+616 NLIEEIKSEF

>member
-27 SLALD
+27 SLALN

-63 ETGPKA
+63 EEGPKA
-69 VPCDTCIQCQS
+69 VPCDTCTQCQS

-257 QDEARLQERYAIL
+257 QDEARLKERYAIL

-341 DDAILE
+341 DDAIVE
-347 LEQSKESVLKPLNQ
+347 LEQTPFNQ
-361 NANASK
+361 NPSISYNAPK
-367 QEPKSTEKIEQAERI
+367 QEPKSTEKREKP
-382 EGTEKK
+382 EKK
-388 EKLET
+388 ENAET
-393 RENTETLQTLMLSAK
+393 PQTPMLSAK

-430 GEVFE
+430 GAVFE

-453 SLATDKDKELLRERF
+453 SLAADKDKELLRERF

-482 ENIKIALKHHLEN
+482 ENIKIALKNQN
-495 KSTLETQE
+495 KSAREETKE
-503 IKDFK
+503 VK
-508 ISSLREKILPKP
+508 IYSLREKILPKP
-520 TIETTAETKEND
+520 TTETTAETKENE
-532 TKEAVGKALQT
+532 TKEKET
-543 KENDTKEAVGK
+543 KEKEVQENDTKEI
-554 ALQTKENDTKEAV
+554 Q
-567 GKALQTK
+567 
-574 ENDTKEAV
+574 
-582 GKALQ
+582 
-587 TKENDTKETKETQ
+587 ETQ

>member
-63 ETGPKA
+63 EEGPKA
-69 VPCDTCIQCQS
+69 VPCDTCTQCQS
-80 ALNNHHID
+80 ALNNYHID

-308 MSSLSL
+308 MSGLSL

-361 NANASK
+361 NANAFK
-367 QEPKSTEKIEQAERI
+367 QESKSADKIEKP
-382 EGTEKK
+382 EKK
-388 EKLET
+388 
-393 RENTETLQTLMLSAK
+393 ENTETPQTPMLSAK

-430 GEVFE
+430 GAVFE

-453 SLATDKDKELLRERF
+453 SLATHKDKELLRERF

-482 ENIKIALKHHLEN
+482 ENIKIALKNHSEN
-495 KSTLETQE
+495 KSALEE
-503 IKDFK
+503 IKEFK
-508 ISSLREKILPKP
+508 FPSLKPKP
-520 TIETTAETKEND
+520 TTETTAEMKEKETKEAIEKETKEND
-532 TKEAVGKALQT
+532 TKEIQ
-543 KENDTKEAVGK
+543 
-554 ALQTKENDTKEAV
+554 
-567 GKALQTK
+567 
-574 ENDTKEAV
+574 
-582 GKALQ
+582 
-587 TKENDTKETKETQ
+587 ETQ
-600 PKQAPTALQEF
+600 PKETPTALQEF

-616 ELIEEIKSEF
+616 NLIEEIKSEF